1 MRIRTWTQT
10 LLLVIAPALCVVVS
24 SGDVLAQPKSAGA
37 KPGAK
42 AQTDAKAP
50 GAQPSEQDIA
60 KAQLHF
66 KKGSDFFTMKKYSL
80 ALEEFKKS
88 YGFVASPNS
97 HLYIGRCMV
106 HLGNHREA
114 YLELDQVV
122 DEAAERAK
130 SEEKYAP
137 TRDTAALERDEVG
150 SKLALITVNVTGAT
164 PESKLFVG
172 GTEVPRE
179 RWGKPYPVTPGSTEV
194 VVRTGSQ
201 PEVKEELKLA
211 AGNKKEVALNA
222 APVASSPTDNSALA
236 EGADTGSTTP
246 DAGANSSGDGAG
258 KLRPYAYVAGGV
270 GVAGLAVFGIFGA
283 MANAT
288 YSDLEETCKG
298 PCSQDRADDVNTGK
312 TQQTVANIGLIV
324 GVVGVAAA
332 VPLFILSSG
341 SKSTEKASS
350 STTHVVVGP
359 GFTGVRGSF

>member
-24 SGDVLAQPKSAGA
+24 SGDVLAQQKSAGA
-37 KPGAK
+37 KAGAK

-66 KKGSDFFTMKKYSL
+66 KKGSDFFTMKKYAL

-88 YGFVASPNS
+88 YGFVPSPNS

-106 HLGNHREA
+106 HLGNLREG

-130 SEEKYAP
+130 TEEKYAP

-179 RWGKPYPVTPGSTEV
+179 QWGKPYPVTPGNTEV

-201 PEVKEELKLA
+201 PEVKEELKLT
-211 AGNKKEVALNA
+211 AGTKKEVALNA
-222 APVASSPTDNSALA
+222 TPATSSPTDSALA
-236 EGADTGSTTP
+236 GGGDTGSTTP
-246 DAGANSSGDGAG
+246 DPGAKSSGGTSN
-258 KLRPYAYVAGGV
+258 LRPYAYVAGGV
-270 GVAGLAVFGIFGA
+270 GVAGLAVFGVFGA

-288 YSDLEETCKG
+288 YSDLEEMCKG
-298 PCSQDRADDVNTGK
+298 PCPQDRTDDVNAGK

-350 STTHVVVGP
+350 STTHVVIGP